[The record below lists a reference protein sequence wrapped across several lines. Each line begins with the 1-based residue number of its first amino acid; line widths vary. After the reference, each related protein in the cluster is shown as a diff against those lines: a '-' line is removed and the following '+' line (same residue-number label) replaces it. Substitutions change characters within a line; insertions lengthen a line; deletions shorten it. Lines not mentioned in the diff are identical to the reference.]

1 MKNTIYAHDSAF
13 TCVSIFPSGNII
25 SVFYDKTIKIYDNDF
40 NILQCI
46 QEGHDDKIIFV
57 DIKDDNYFA
66 TCSLDKSIKTW
77 IKKENEFE
85 LSNHIKNAHKNYISK
100 IIYSSNG
107 NLISCSVD
115 STIKIWEKINNNYQ
129 LLTTLIQSNCI
140 MTILLL
146 EDKNILVSSGEGGTE
161 FWKIYDNILNIYW
174 IYNFEKVIG
183 TCWNAI
189 NRVDEDRI
197 IIGGKDSLF
206 VISINQIIII
216 KDIKIPFRCN
226 GIKTINNKGIFLV
239 GGWENFFILYNSENY

>member
-1 MKNTIYAHDSAF
+1 M
-13 TCVSIFPSGNII
+13 II
-25 SVFYDKTIKIYDNDF
+25 
-40 NILQCI
+40 ILQ
-46 QEGHDDKIIFV
+46 H
-57 DIKDDNYFA
+57 A
-66 TCSLDKSIKTW
+66 LW

-85 LSNHIKNAHKNYISK
+85 LYNHIKNAHKNYISK

-146 EDKNILVSSGEGGTE
+146 EDKNILVSSGERGTK

-174 IYNFEKVIG
+174 IYNFEKVIR

-189 NRVDEDRI
+189 NRVYKDRI

-206 VISINQIIII
+206 VI
-216 KDIKIPFRCN
+216 
-226 GIKTINNKGIFLV
+226 
-239 GGWENFFILYNSENY
+239 